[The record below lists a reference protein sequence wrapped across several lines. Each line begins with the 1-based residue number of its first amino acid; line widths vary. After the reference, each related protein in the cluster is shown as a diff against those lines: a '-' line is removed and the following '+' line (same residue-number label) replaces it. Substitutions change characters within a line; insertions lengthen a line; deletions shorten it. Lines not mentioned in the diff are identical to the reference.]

1 MTHDDTATA
10 AALDLQPGFV
20 FDHLG
25 ELGHGLLRTLAI
37 SGIGIAGSLV
47 VGVAL
52 GALCAARVPVARQ
65 LARAYVEVFRNT
77 PLLVQIFFLYF
88 ALPDIGFKLSAFT
101 VGWLSLVLW
110 GGAYNVE
117 NFRAGFEAVEPG
129 YVEACRALGFSGPAA
144 FRRVVLP
151 LGWRIALP
159 SVTNTL
165 VSVFK
170 NSSFMIAISYPEL
183 TETAINIVSVS
194 FRVFEMFIA
203 IGIVYLVL
211 VWLMSLGTRALERRL
226 AVPGGH

>member
-1 MTHDDTATA
+1 MLIASGSYHFEW
-10 AALDLQPGFV
+10 GFV

-25 ELGHGLLRTLAI
+25 ELGHGLVRTLEISAI
-37 SGIGIAGSLV
+37 GMAGSLV
-47 VGVAL
+47 VGLVLGGFAAL
-52 GALCAARVPVARQ
+52 RIPVVRALIRG
-65 LARAYVEVFRNT
+65 YVEIFRNT

-88 ALPDIGFKLSAFT
+88 ALPDIGIRLSGFT
-101 VGWLSLVLW
+101 VGWVSLTLW

-117 NFRAGFEAVEPG
+117 NFRAGYEAVEGG
-129 YVEACRALGFSGPAA
+129 YVEACRALGFGRLPA
-144 FRRVVLP
+144 FRQINVP

-183 TETAINIVSVS
+183 TETAVNIVAVT
-194 FRVFEMFIA
+194 FRVFEMFLV
-203 IGIVYLVL
+203 IGVMYLAL
-211 VWLMSLGTRALERRL
+211 VWLMSLGAQALEHRF